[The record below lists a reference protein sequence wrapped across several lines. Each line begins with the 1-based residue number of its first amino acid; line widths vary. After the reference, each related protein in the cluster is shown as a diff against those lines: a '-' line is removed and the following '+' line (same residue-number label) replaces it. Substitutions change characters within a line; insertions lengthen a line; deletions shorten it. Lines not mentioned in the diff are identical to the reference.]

1 MDDVDD
7 PHARIKALPAGSRI
21 DEKYVIVRRLG
32 AGGMGV
38 VYQCNNELI
47 DKPVAVKV
55 LTSTDPGIITRFR
68 REAKV
73 SERLRRRHGAFV
85 EIFDMG
91 SFDGYPYLVMELLQ
105 GSSLFDCL
113 YNGRVTAESYLAI
126 HLECCSALQAAHDN
140 GVVHRDL
147 KPENIF
153 IEESGRV
160 RILDLGIAKLLQPGD
175 GMQTGTHA
183 LMGTPQFMSPE
194 QCRGA
199 KLIDHRSD
207 IYSLALVAYWIYSGG
222 RMPFQPGEGQFD
234 WIVAHVRDQPL
245 PLGSLAP
252 RLPPG
257 LVAAIHRALEKDP
270 ASRYQTMAEM
280 RAAFA
285 GFLVGDAV
293 TVRETALPTLPGPSP
308 SGPSTPPG
316 TSPSGPMS
324 LAKGEISQ
332 PAPARRRGPAIAV
345 GLVLATLAGGGVW
358 WARSS
363 PPPAAPIAAAPAPVA
378 AAPQP
383 VAAAPQP
390 VAAAPQP
397 VAAPP
402 VAPPAPDAKT
412 RHRAATGQIII
423 NVKPWATCTLGGKSQ
438 ETPCNFRLP
447 PGTHK
452 IVLSNQALKKREEIK
467 ATLEGG
473 EVKKLDYDWRQ

>member
-21 DEKYVIVRRLG
+21 DEKYVIGRRLG

-91 SFDGYPYLVMELLQ
+91 SFDGYPYLVMELLS
-105 GSSLFDCL
+105 GNSLFDCL

-126 HLECCSALQAAHDN
+126 HLECCSALQAAHED

-153 IEESGRV
+153 VEDSGRV
-160 RILDLGIAKLLQPGD
+160 RILDLGIAKLVQPGD

-222 RMPFQPGEGQFD
+222 RMPFAAGEGQFD

-257 LVAAIHRALEKDP
+257 LVAAIHRGLEKDP

-280 RAAFA
+280 HAAFA
-285 GFLVGDAV
+285 GFPVGDAV
-293 TVRETALPTLPGPSP
+293 TVREATTLPAP
-308 SGPSTPPG
+308 SGPRTPAGP
-316 TSPSGPMS
+316 SPSGPMS

-332 PAPARRRGPAIAV
+332 LAPARRRGPAIAV
-345 GLVLATLAGGGVW
+345 GLVMATLAGGGVW

-363 PPPAAPIAAAPAPVA
+363 PPPAAPAAPVPAAPVVAPAAPAP
-378 AAPQP
+378 AAPAP
-383 VAAAPQP
+383 AA
-390 VAAAPQP
+390 P

-402 VAPPAPDAKT
+402 APEVKPKHHAT
-412 RHRAATGQIII
+412 TGQIII
-423 NVKPWATCTLGGKSQ
+423 NVKPWATCALGGKSQ